1 MTRKTLLVGALIAL
15 LPTAAL
21 AEGFSWNATLA
32 SDYLYR
38 GIDQNDDQPAL
49 QLGVDYG
56 FANGFYVGAWG
67 SNVDFGDSTN
77 IEIDTYVGWAGALG
91 TASTIDVKLTRYN
104 YLNEP
109 TGVDYAFNELITT
122 FGFGETYSATLA
134 YTNDYLNADLDSVYA
149 GVAGSWALN
158 ETYTLNANAGW
169 TSIAGPLENYFDYGV
184 SLSRSFGP
192 ATVSLGYVASS
203 DGAET
208 TFGRDASEDK
218 VLLTIAFGG

>member
-1 MTRKTLLVGALIAL
+1 MTRKTLLVGALIAI

-32 SDYLYR
+32 SDYIYR

-49 QLGVDYG
+49 QLGADFG

-91 TASTIDVKLTRYN
+91 DNSTLDVKLTRYN

-109 TGVDYAFNELITT
+109 TGVDYAYNELITT
-122 FGFGETYSATLA
+122 VGLGETYSFTLA

-158 ETYTLNANAGW
+158 QT
-169 TSIAGPLENYFDYGV
+169 
-184 SLSRSFGP
+184 
-192 ATVSLGYVASS
+192 
-203 DGAET
+203 
-208 TFGRDASEDK
+208 
-218 VLLTIAFGG
+218 

>member
-1 MTRKTLLVGALIAL
+1 MTRKTLLVGALIAI

-32 SDYLYR
+32 SDYIYR

-49 QLGVDYG
+49 QLGADFG

-91 TASTIDVKLTRYN
+91 DNSTLDVKLTRYN

-109 TGVDYAFNELITT
+109 TGVDYAYNELITT
-122 FGFGETYSATLA
+122 VGLGETYSFTLA

-158 ETYTLNANAGW
+158 QTYTLNANAGW
-169 TSIAGPLENYFDYGV
+169 TSIAGPLENYFDYGI

-203 DGAET
+203 SGAESN
-208 TFGRDASEDK
+208 FGRDAAEDK
-218 VLLTIAFGG
+218 VLLTIGFGG

>member
-1 MTRKTLLVGALIAL
+1 MTRKTLLVGALIAI

-32 SDYLYR
+32 SDYIDR

-49 QLGVDYG
+49 QLGADFG

-91 TASTIDVKLTRYN
+91 DNSTLDVKLTRYN

-109 TGVDYAFNELITT
+109 TGVDYAYNELITT
-122 FGFGETYSATLA
+122 VGLGETYSFTLA

-158 ETYTLNANAGW
+158 QTYTLNANAGW
-169 TSIAGPLENYFDYGV
+169 TSIAGPLENYFDYGI

-203 DGAET
+203 SGAESN
-208 TFGRDASEDK
+208 FGRDAAEDK
-218 VLLTIAFGG
+218 VLLTIGFGG

>member
-1 MTRKTLLVGALIAL
+1 MTRKTLLVGALIAI

-32 SDYLYR
+32 SDYIYR

-49 QLGVDYG
+49 QLGADFG

-91 TASTIDVKLTRYN
+91 DNSTLDVKLTRYN

-109 TGVDYAFNELITT
+109 TGVDYAYNELITT
-122 FGFGETYSATLA
+122 VGLGETYSFTLA

>member
-1 MTRKTLLVGALIAL
+1 MNRKTLLVGALLAA

-32 SDYLYR
+32 SDYIYR

-49 QLGVDYG
+49 QLGLDYG

-67 SNVDFGDSTN
+67 SNVDFGDSTD
-77 IEIDTYVGWAGALG
+77 IEIDTYVGWSGAL
-91 TASTIDVKLTRYN
+91 TDTTSIDLKLTRYN

-109 TGVDYAFNELITT
+109 TGVDYAYNELIGTL
-122 FGFGETYSATLA
+122 GFGETYSATLA
-134 YTNDYLNADLDSVYA
+134 YTNNYLNADLDSVYV
-149 GVAGSWALN
+149 GLAGSWALN
-158 ETYTLNANAGW
+158 ETYTFNANAGW
-169 TSIAGPLENYFDYGV
+169 TSIAGPLENYFDYGI

-192 ATVSLGYVASS
+192 ATVSLGYVTSS

-208 TFGRDASEDK
+208 NFGRDASEDK
-218 VLLTIAFGG
+218 VLLTIGFGG